1 MTKHYQI
8 LPCSQGS
15 HPTGQD
21 REESLSPLT
30 DFCTVTAGDLTG
42 PEFSLSCQVP
52 GQCLSCKITY
62 LPDRFGRKKKK
73 KKYVGE
79 IWLKRKSLTCKPDII
94 FFASSISF
102 SKWSCCSKS
111 CSSHEFSKC
120 DTGFPACQ
128 SGWKWDSVSSGRE
141 TNWMW
146 SWQTVIQKRLA
157 QHSNCLL
164 STMSITAKLAC
175 LLAAIYASFFTQ
187 RKLSW
192 AHINQR
198 WLASSLFI
206 NLLDLMSFDED

>member
-128 SGWKWDSVSSGRE
+128 SGWK
-141 TNWMW
+141 
-146 SWQTVIQKRLA
+146 
-157 QHSNCLL
+157 
-164 STMSITAKLAC
+164 
-175 LLAAIYASFFTQ
+175 
-187 RKLSW
+187 
-192 AHINQR
+192 
-198 WLASSLFI
+198 
-206 NLLDLMSFDED
+206 

>member
-73 KKYVGE
+73 VCRGNLAEKKISYLQTWYHLLCFLHFLFQMVLLFQKLLLPWILQMWHRVPCLPVRLE
-79 IWLKRKSLTCKPDII
+79 VRFCLFWKRNKLNVVMTDSDPKETC
-94 FFASSISF
+94 
-102 SKWSCCSKS
+102 
-111 CSSHEFSKC
+111 
-120 DTGFPACQ
+120 T
-128 SGWKWDSVSSGRE
+128 
-141 TNWMW
+141 
-146 SWQTVIQKRLA
+146 
-157 QHSNCLL
+157 
-164 STMSITAKLAC
+164 
-175 LLAAIYASFFTQ
+175 TQ
-187 RKLSW
+187 
-192 AHINQR
+192 
-198 WLASSLFI
+198 
-206 NLLDLMSFDED
+206 